1 VAGNLEE
8 TVAEFLA
15 NRAVDLQTQPGEQIQ
30 LEVAAGSRAVEVR
43 YRSRV
48 EQSLVAEE
56 DHRIL
61 PEMEVGALVDPDEV
75 QIMAVRE
82 AQV

>member
-1 VAGNLEE
+1 MAG
-8 TVAEFLA
+8 FLA
-15 NRAVDLQTQPGEQIQ
+15 HRALGLQTQPGEQIQ
-30 LEVAAGSRAVEVR
+30 LEVAAGSRAAEVR

-56 DHRIL
+56 GHRTL
-61 PEMEVGALVDPDEV
+61 LEMGVGALVDPDEV

-82 AQV
+82 VQVWEAVELA